1 MRCSEGLTT
10 RAGVPRAGFRRQT
23 LLAAVVCALA
33 GSGSSAA
40 AAGPAGAR
48 ALQACV
54 ADAATQVPIA
64 GARVSVGRLVVAADE
79 RGCFTLVLPD
89 GATSLL
95 LTAAGYAPLN
105 LPVPAGPFDP
115 ATLSMTRQPSF
126 SEHVDVAGAREAA
139 PERAALLRV
148 RPAEVAAVAGGLE
161 NVFRVLQT
169 LPGVAATED
178 FGSRL
183 AVRGGGPDQNLTVMD
198 GVEIHNPYR
207 LFGLTSAFNPE
218 TVARFE
224 LSAGAF
230 DARHG
235 DRLSS
240 LLVVENRAGREERA
254 FAGSSAVSLT
264 DGNVLLEGRLPG
276 PARGAWLFTARRT
289 YYDLV
294 AERFTDDD
302 LPSFADVQGKLVWN
316 PRPGQR
322 LTAFGLRSR
331 ERTDA
336 VFEFDRPGEGGTFLT
351 GARNDLAALTYDG
364 AWGARVAA
372 RTVLSWYRNTDDL
385 DVDAQARNEAS
396 RSNAPDDVEGF
407 TQANI
412 VFTRALAVR
421 DVALRQELSL
431 QAGPRL
437 LLESGVEWHRLRTSV
452 AWRITGDRNPG
463 AANGS
468 SVQGGAGLPDQ
479 LDSARPATRTGA
491 WLQARWQPLA
501 RLQLRPGLRL
511 DHSSVNGRA
520 ELAPRL
526 LSAWSLAARTRL
538 RLAGG
543 LYTQSPGYEKLI
555 QSDYFL
561 DLSGNGPL
569 ALRHERSW
577 QGLLGFEQDLAG
589 GGLLRVEGY
598 YKSFSDLTIGRL
610 ETGAERDARLADYD
624 FPPALV
630 GERPSALQIGSDPES
645 SGRGRAYGVDL
656 YLARADDGARRLS
669 GWIAYTLG
677 RAERTAYGR
686 TFPFEYDRRH
696 ALSVVAQWRPWRRFD
711 LALTGRFASGFPRTP
726 VVRLRVADRADVSDR
741 DGDGNTTERIPAQD
755 AAGRLVYTTDR
766 GGVEHLNSVRL
777 PSFARVD
784 ARATFHPRGRTGR
797 WTLYLDIIN
806 VTNRKNA
813 GLLDARLEHDPQ
825 GERPRLVEEP
835 SGALPFLPSFGVRFA
850 F

>member
-1 MRCSEGLTT
+1 MSGIRRSSTLAVVFPALLASA
-10 RAGVPRAGFRRQT
+10 RAGAVAPTTSEHVLQSCVTDATTQAPVAGLRASTG
-23 LLAAVVCALA
+23 AHVAL
-33 GSGSSAA
+33 G
-40 AAGPAGAR
+40 
-48 ALQACV
+48 
-54 ADAATQVPIA
+54 DA
-64 GARVSVGRLVVAADE
+64 S
-79 RGCFTLVLPD
+79 GCFTLALPAS
-89 GATSLL
+89 GAHLL
-95 LTAAGYAPLN
+95 VTAPGYAPLALSLTDGAR
-105 LPVPAGPFDP
+105 LP
-115 ATLSMTRQPSF
+115 TSLSLTRQPSF
-126 SEHVDVAGAREAA
+126 SDQVVVAGAREAA
-139 PERAALLRV
+139 PERAAVLSV
-148 RPAEVAAVAGGLE
+148 SPTEVAAVAGGLE

-224 LSAGAF
+224 LTAGAF

-240 LLVVENRAGREERA
+240 LLIVENRPGRDERA
-254 FAGSSAVSLT
+254 FAGSSALSLT
-264 DGNVLLEGRLPG
+264 DGNVLFEGRLPG
-276 PARGAWLFTARRT
+276 RARGAWLLTARRT

-294 AERFTDDD
+294 AERFTDSD
-302 LPSFADVQGKLVWN
+302 LPSFADLQGKVVWN
-316 PRPGQR
+316 PSPDQR

-396 RSNAPDDVEGF
+396 RSNAPTDDEGF
-407 TQANI
+407 TQADI

-421 DVALRQELSL
+421 DVALRQELSV
-431 QAGPRL
+431 QASPRL
-437 LLESGVEWHRLRTSV
+437 LFESGFEWHRLRTSV
-452 AWRITGDRNPG
+452 AWRISGDRNPG
-463 AANGS
+463 VANGS

-479 LDSARPATRTGA
+479 LDSTRPATRVGA
-491 WLQARWQPLA
+491 WMQARWQPTG

-511 DHSSVNGRA
+511 ERSSVNGRMQ
-520 ELAPRL
+520 LAPRL
-526 LSAWSLAARTRL
+526 LSAWSVAPRTRL

-561 DLSGNGPL
+561 DLSGDGRLTLSN
-569 ALRHERSW
+569 ERSW
-577 QGLLGFEQDLAG
+577 QALLGFEQDLAG

-598 YKSFSDLTIGRL
+598 YKTFTDLTVGRL
-610 ETGAERDARLADYD
+610 ESDAERDARLADYD
-624 FPPALV
+624 FPSTLAAEL
-630 GERPSALQIGSDPES
+630 PSAPRIGSTPES
-645 SGRGRAYGVDL
+645 RGSGRAYGVDL
-656 YLARADDGARRLS
+656 YLARADDGTRRLS
-669 GWIAYTLG
+669 GWVAYTLG
-677 RAERTAYGR
+677 RAQRTAYGR

-726 VVRLRVADRADVSDR
+726 VVRLRVADQADALDR
-741 DGDGNTTERIPAQD
+741 DGDGNTRERIPARD
-755 AAGRLVYTTDR
+755 AAGRLVYTTDL
-766 GGVEHLNSVRL
+766 GGVENLNSARL
-777 PSFARVD
+777 PAFARLD
-784 ARATFHPRGRTGR
+784 ARATFHPRGRGGR
-797 WTLYLDIIN
+797 WTFYLDIIN

-813 GLLDARLEHDPQ
+813 GVLDAQLEYDPQ
-825 GERPRLVEEP
+825 SERPRLIEKP
-835 SGALPFLPSFGVRFA
+835 SGGLPFLPSFGVRFA